1 MPEIIAPPKTMKV
14 TFSLEPAF
22 SAVNSLELLNEADEF
37 SGFDEWIYRT
47 VATLSPERLHN
58 NAVVFVGLIAEV
70 HLLTRSWPSFPA
82 WLDDLAAS
90 DPKEL
95 RDLEL
100 DRLLEH
106 AKESLGGELPTP
118 EQLLANRSQYLKLV
132 NRLYSCEEKEDSFDQ
147 AIHREAHALFN
158 DPPAMQA
165 LIVTHLREMW
175 DKFLAVEWERVRP
188 MLQDSVDAFQQLDF
202 TGRTAVDVACMIDP
216 TLGEELEKWGEHI
229 ARARQV
235 IFVPSAHIG
244 PYVRKFGGE
253 GVFGIFFGARLPEG
267 TQVSSPALTRSELMV
282 RLGALADDTRLG
294 ILDLLAQHDELCAKD
309 IMTHLDLS
317 QSAASRHLR
326 QLSATGYVTE
336 RRQEG
341 AKCYRLNRDR
351 FRSTLRAMEQF
362 LD

>member
-1 MPEIIAPPKTMKV
+1 MKV

-175 DKFLAVEWERVRP
+175 DDVLAAEWERKLP
-188 MLQDSVDAFQQLDF
+188 MLEESVAAFQTLDF
-202 TGRTAVDVACMIDP
+202 AGTACAEVVRRVTGR
-216 TLGEELEKWGEHI
+216 ELADRCADWQAGASRMVFI
-229 ARARQV
+229 
-235 IFVPSAHIG
+235 PSAHLG
-244 PYVRKFGGE
+244 PYVAWMGSGE
-253 GVFGIFFGARLPEG
+253 TIRLLFGARVPEG
-267 TQVSSPALTRSELMV
+267 VAVRSPGLSRSELLM
-282 RLGALADDTRLG
+282 RLNALADETRLS
-294 ILDLLAQHDELCAKD
+294 ILELLADKD
-309 IMTHLDLS
+309 GLSSQEIMERLDLS

-326 QLSATGYVTE
+326 QLAATGYLSVE
-336 RRQEG
+336 RREG
-341 AKCYRLNRDR
+341 AKSYRLNRERIDDT
-351 FRSTLRAMEQF
+351 FGALKKSVQ
-362 LD
+362 